1 MGVCTLYNGDYIVDL
16 VRMLFSK
23 GIYIN
28 HTDRDGSDAL
38 MALYAFSK
46 SEQIEMVAK
55 LLIASGIDTDR
66 TNHWKMKTS

>member
-1 MGVCTLYNGDYIVDL
+1 
-16 VRMLFSK
+16 
-23 GIYIN
+23 
-28 HTDRDGSDAL
+28 

-66 TNHWKMKTS
+66 TNHWKMKTSEYHNLRAQVVIIDVNDFIIMLYNQRNNNGTQSK